1 MARWGSIVVK
11 LAQIQQIFEVVG
23 VVVLTGSCLVSCEL
37 EVMQE
42 RRGLSSHTNFGT
54 GIGQAV

>member
-1 MARWGSIVVK
+1 VK

-37 EVMQE
+37 EVMLE